1 MDTPWDCCVPH
12 WPIQLTPC
20 REFGFPKSSERV
32 HLNQEFS
39 WENFQR
45 VFKTLQV
52 FHWTRAREKFAHS
65 QPLVS
70 AGHWKIRI
78 SGHLQGLL
86 LREGKGNLAGSPLG
100 ATVQGMKGRGDVPRT
115 ASPQPSLHQS
125 PAEFPVLSSAG
136 GSRLSW
142 CPPPN
147 RGLCHPSGQS
157 CCWLRLGT
165 SSGSAQ
171 QTNCVVDHRQV
182 GKGQVPL
189 QLCCHQCPLGNVT
202 LLQS

>member
-1 MDTPWDCCVPH
+1 MCHFHPYSPPFLGFPSSSTNNGVLTYGHPQDCCVPP

-39 WENFQR
+39 WENFQK

-52 FHWTRAREKFAHS
+52 FHWAGAKEELAHS

-86 LREGKGNLAGSPLG
+86 LREGKGNVAGSPLG
-100 ATVQGMKGRGDVPRT
+100 ATVQGMKGWGDVPRI

-142 CPPPN
+142 CPPPKSWSLSPLRPKLLLAPTGN
-147 RGLCHPSGQS
+147 F
-157 CCWLRLGT
+157 LRLST
-165 SSGSAQ
+165 
-171 QTNCVVDHRQV
+171 TN
-182 GKGQVPL
+182 K
-189 QLCCHQCPLGNVT
+189 LCG
-202 LLQS
+202 

>member
-1 MDTPWDCCVPH
+1 MCHFHPDSPPFLGFPSSSTNNGVLTCGHPQDCCVPP

-20 REFGFPKSSERV
+20 REFGFPKSSECV

-52 FHWTRAREKFAHS
+52 FHWAGAREKFAHS

-100 ATVQGMKGRGDVPRT
+100 ATVQGMKGWRDVPRT
-115 ASPQPSLHQS
+115 ASPQLSLHQS
-125 PAEFPVLSSAG
+125 PAEFPVLSSAA

-142 CPPPN
+142 CPPPKSWPLSPLRPKLLLAPTGN
-147 RGLCHPSGQS
+147 F
-157 CCWLRLGT
+157 LRLST
-165 SSGSAQ
+165 
-171 QTNCVVDHRQV
+171 TN
-182 GKGQVPL
+182 K
-189 QLCCHQCPLGNVT
+189 LCG
-202 LLQS
+202 